1 MITTTL
7 PPLSDD
13 EFLKQ
18 FEDNSLP
25 PEYFSHLG
33 HLRLAWLYVTKH
45 DLDSAISKTCD
56 GIKSY
61 AESLGAHDKFHY
73 TMTHAFVKIIHQRM
87 LDQGDHGWREFL
99 NRNQDLVNTAA
110 EVLLQYFREET
121 LFSKNARKQLVSADL
136 MPL

>member
-1 MITTTL
+1 MTTATL

-13 EFLKQ
+13 DFLKQ
-18 FEDNSLP
+18 FEDHSLP

-45 DLDSAISKTCD
+45 DLDTAISKTCD

-61 AESLGAHDKFHY
+61 AESLGAHDKFNY
-73 TMTHAFVKIIHQRM
+73 TMTHAFVKIMHQRM
-87 LDQGDHGWREFL
+87 LDQGDHGWSEFL
-99 NRNQDLVNTAA
+99 NRNQDLVNTAV

-121 LFSKNARKQLVSADL
+121 LFSENARKQLVSADL
-136 MPL
+136 MPF